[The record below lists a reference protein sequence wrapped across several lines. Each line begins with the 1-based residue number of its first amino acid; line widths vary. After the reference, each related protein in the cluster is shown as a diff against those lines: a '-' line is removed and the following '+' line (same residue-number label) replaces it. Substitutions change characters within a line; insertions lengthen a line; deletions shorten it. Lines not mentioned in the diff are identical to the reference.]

1 MEWFSEL
8 TSRFR
13 EYYSGLHPR
22 QRSMLV
28 VILAL
33 VMTLTVALWGAAVYD
48 PMVVLFEKPLDPKST
63 TEVLTYLETNNTPH
77 RIESGTGRI
86 YVPRS
91 VRERAS
97 VELRGS
103 SALAPANSGM
113 DIINNAP
120 VGSTQFMERRRW
132 TMALQSEIEVQING
146 FDQIVG
152 SKVLLSIPEQAL
164 FTEDQVDPSA
174 SVYVEL
180 KPGTSLSS
188 AEGKR
193 IAALVAGAVPRLDL
207 DAVEILDSSL
217 RVIHASSGG
226 STEYGIS
233 DELADLRRQYDRYF
247 QRKIESMLERI
258 VGPGKVVAQVS
269 VELDHSERN
278 VQQRELDGDKAVI
291 ISSRTREATSEG
303 GSTSGVPGTT
313 ANIPEIA
320 GTAAGGTTKASNEAD
335 EVANVDV
342 PETRTQTN
350 SMPGKVLGVTA
361 SVVVD
366 GSWKK
371 GPVAE
376 GEDAG
381 SGELVYTARTV
392 EELAEFKQIVAAAVG
407 TDAKNVTVV
416 NRPFAELELTPA
428 ASGAA
433 VVPGATAGWVPWA
446 VIGLTILLTFLFV
459 VRPAV
464 LKVTT
469 PLVEERV
476 KPLPSL
482 SEPETPESEQLGGKS
497 SDVRPR
503 EQALSDWLE
512 SLALGDTYVSR
523 EDVARLVQHDMEQS
537 VYTLR
542 SWLQQD

>member
-28 VILAL
+28 VIFAL

-48 PMVVLFEKPLDPKST
+48 PMVVLFNQPLDPKST
-63 TEVLTYLETNNTPH
+63 TEILAYLDTNGTPH

-91 VRERAS
+91 VKERAS

-103 SALAPANSGM
+103 SALAPASSGM

-132 TMALQSEIEVQING
+132 TMALQSEIEIQING
-146 FDQIVG
+146 FEQVVG
-152 SKVLLSIPEQAL
+152 SKVLLSVPEQAL

-180 KPGTSLSS
+180 RSGTTLSN

-193 IAALVAGAVPRLDL
+193 IAALVAGAVPRLDAA
-207 DAVEILDSSL
+207 AVEILDSEL
-217 RVIHASSGG
+217 RVIHASSGSSG
-226 STEYGIS
+226 EYGVS

-247 QRKIESMLERI
+247 QRKIESILERI

-269 VELDHSERN
+269 VELDHSERS
-278 VQQRELDGDKAVI
+278 VQQRELDGDNAVV

-303 GSTSGVPGTT
+303 GSSAGVPGTT
-313 ANIPEIA
+313 ANIPEIQ
-320 GTAAGGTTKASNEAD
+320 TAALTGTSKASNEAD
-335 EVANVDV
+335 EIANIDV
-342 PETRTQTN
+342 PETRTQTS
-350 SMPGKVLGVTA
+350 SMPGKVLKVTA

-366 GSWKK
+366 GTWKK
-371 GPVAE
+371 AAVAE
-376 GEDAG
+376 GEDAA
-381 SGELVYTARTV
+381 SAELVYTARTL
-392 EELAEFKQIVAAAVG
+392 EELTEFKQIVAAAIG
-407 TDAKNVTVV
+407 TDVENVTVV

-428 ASGAA
+428 ATGAA

-464 LKVTT
+464 LKVTS
-469 PLVEERV
+469 PLVEEPL
-476 KPLPSL
+476 KPVAALQ
-482 SEPETPESEQLGGKS
+482 EPDEDALDTSPV
-497 SDVRPR
+497 DTRPR
-503 EQALSDWLE
+503 EQALSEWLE
-512 SLALGDTYVSR
+512 SLAHGDAYVSR
-523 EDVARLVQHDMEQS
+523 GDVARLVKHDMEQS

>member
-1 MEWFSEL
+1 MEWFTEL

-28 VILAL
+28 VISAL

-48 PMVVLFEKPLDPKST
+48 PMVVLFNQPLDPKST
-63 TEVLTYLETNNTPH
+63 TEVLAYLETNNTPH

-91 VRERAS
+91 VKDRAAL
-97 VELRGS
+97 ELKGS
-103 SALAPANSGM
+103 SALAPGNSGM

-132 TMALQSEIEVQING
+132 TMALQSEIEIQING
-146 FDQIVG
+146 FEQVTG

-180 KPGTSLSS
+180 RPGTTLSN

-193 IAALVAGAVPRLDL
+193 IASLVAAAVPRLGV
-207 DAVEILDSSL
+207 DAVEILDSEL
-217 RVIHASSGG
+217 RVIHASNSGG
-226 STEYGIS
+226 SPEYGAS

-247 QRKIESMLERI
+247 QRKIESMLEHI
-258 VGPGKVVAQVS
+258 VGPGKVVARVS
-269 VELDHSERN
+269 VELDHTERS

-291 ISSRTREATSEG
+291 ISSRTREATSDG
-303 GSTSGVPGTT
+303 GTTSGVPGTT
-313 ANIPEIA
+313 ANIPEIQGVA
-320 GTAAGGTTKASNEAD
+320 TGVATKSTNEAD
-335 EVANVDV
+335 EVANIDV

-350 SMPGKVLGVTA
+350 SMPGKVLAVTA

-366 GSWKK
+366 GTWKK
-371 GPVAE
+371 GAVPE
-376 GEDAG
+376 GEENAKA
-381 SGELVYTARTV
+381 ELVYTARTA
-392 EELAEFKQIVAAAVG
+392 EELEEFKAIVASAIGAE
-407 TDAKNVTVV
+407 AKNVTVV
-416 NRPFAELELTPA
+416 NRPFAAQELTPA
-428 ASGAA
+428 ASEAA
-433 VVPGATAGWVPWA
+433 VVPGTTAGWIPWA

-464 LKVTT
+464 LKVTA
-469 PLVEERV
+469 PLAEESV
-476 KPLPSL
+476 KPIAVIE
-482 SEPETPESEQLGGKS
+482 EPEEEVPGTAE
-497 SDVRPR
+497 DRRPR
-503 EQALSDWLE
+503 ERKLAEWLE
-512 SLALGDTYVSR
+512 SLAAGEAHVSR
-523 EDVARLVQHDMEQS
+523 ADVTRLVKHDMEQS

>member
-1 MEWFSEL
+1 MEWFNEL

-28 VILAL
+28 VICAL

-48 PMVVLFEKPLDPKST
+48 PMVVLFNQPLDPKST
-63 TEVLTYLETNNTPH
+63 TEVLTYLETNGTPH

-97 VELRGS
+97 VQLRGS
-103 SALAPANSGM
+103 TALASSTSGM

-132 TMALQSEIEVQING
+132 TMALQSEIEIQING
-146 FDQIVG
+146 FDQVLG

-180 KPGTSLSS
+180 KPGTTLSN

-207 DAVEILDSSL
+207 DAVEILDSAL

-226 STEYGIS
+226 STQYGIS

-269 VELDHSERN
+269 VELDHTERS
-278 VQQRELDGDKAVI
+278 VQQRELDGDKAVV

-303 GSTSGVPGTT
+303 GSSAGVPGTT

-320 GTAAGGTTKASNEAD
+320 GAVTAGTSKASNEAD
-335 EVANVDV
+335 EVANIDV

-350 SMPGKVLGVTA
+350 SLPGKILGVTA

-366 GSWKK
+366 GTWKK
-371 GPVAE
+371 VPAAD
-376 GEDAG
+376 GEEAA
-381 SGELVYTARTV
+381 SAELVYTARTV
-392 EELAEFKQIVAAAVG
+392 EELGEFKQIVAAAIG
-407 TDAKNVTVV
+407 TDPKNVTIV
-416 NRPFAELELTPA
+416 NRPFAEIELTPA

-433 VVPGATAGWVPWA
+433 VVPSAAAGWIPWA

-469 PLVEERV
+469 PLVEESV
-476 KPLPSL
+476 KPLAAIAG
-482 SEPETPESEQLGGKS
+482 PEKGDADGTGGGLV
-497 SDVRPR
+497 DQRPR
-503 EQALSDWLE
+503 ERALSEWLE
-512 SLALGDTYVSR
+512 SLALGDAYVSR
-523 EDVARLVQHDMEQS
+523 VDVARLVQHDMEQS

>member
-1 MEWFSEL
+1 MEWFNEL

-28 VILAL
+28 VIFAL

-48 PMVVLFEKPLDPKST
+48 PMVVLFNQPLDPKST
-63 TEVLTYLETNNTPH
+63 TEILAYLETNGTPH

-103 SALAPANSGM
+103 SALGSSHSGM

-132 TMALQSEIEVQING
+132 TMALQSEIETQING
-146 FDQIVG
+146 FDQVLG

-180 KPGTSLSS
+180 KPGTTLSNS
-188 AEGKR
+188 EGRR

-207 DAVEILDSSL
+207 SAVEILDSAL

-226 STEYGIS
+226 SSEYGIS

-269 VELDHSERN
+269 VELDHSERSM
-278 VQQRELDGDKAVI
+278 QQRELDGDRAVV
-291 ISSRTREATSEG
+291 ISSRTREATTEG
-303 GSTSGVPGTT
+303 GSSAGVPGTT

-320 GTAAGGTTKASNEAD
+320 GVVTGGTTKASNEAD
-335 EVANVDV
+335 EVANIDV

-350 SMPGKVLGVTA
+350 SMPGKLLRITA

-366 GSWKK
+366 GTWKK
-371 GPVAE
+371 APVAE
-376 GEDAG
+376 GEEAA
-381 SGELVYTARTV
+381 SAELVYTARTV
-392 EELAEFKQIVAAAVG
+392 EELAEFKQIVAAAIG
-407 TDAKNVTVV
+407 TDPKNVTIV
-416 NRPFAELELTPA
+416 NRPFAALELTPA

-433 VVPGATAGWVPWA
+433 VVPGVAAGWIPWA

-464 LKVTT
+464 LKVTN
-469 PLVEERV
+469 PLVEESV
-476 KPLPSL
+476 KPLAVIAG
-482 SEPETPESEQLGGKS
+482 PETGDTEGTGGGLV
-497 SDVRPR
+497 DQRPR
-503 EQALSDWLE
+503 ERALSEWLE
-512 SLALGDTYVSR
+512 SLALGDAHVSR
-523 EDVARLVQHDMEQS
+523 ADVARLVQHDMEQS

>member
-28 VILAL
+28 VIFAL
-33 VMTLTVALWGAAVYD
+33 VLTLTAALWGAAVYD
-48 PMVVLFEKPLDPKST
+48 PMVVLFNQPLDAKGST
-63 TEVLTYLETNNTPH
+63 AVISYLETNKTPH

-91 VRERAS
+91 VKDRAAL
-97 VELRGS
+97 ELRSS
-103 SALAPANSGM
+103 SALGPANSGM

-132 TMALQSEIEVQING
+132 TMALQSEIEIQING
-146 FDQIVG
+146 FEQVTG

-180 KPGTSLSS
+180 RPGTTLSN

-193 IAALVAGAVPRLDL
+193 IAALVAGAVPRLGV
-207 DAVEILDSSL
+207 DAVEILDSEL
-217 RVIHASSGG
+217 RVIHASSGSG
-226 STEYGIS
+226 SDEYGAS

-269 VELDHSERN
+269 VELDHSERS

-291 ISSRTREATSEG
+291 ISSRTREANSDG
-303 GSTSGVPGTT
+303 GTTGGVPGTT
-313 ANIPEIA
+313 ANIPEIKGVA
-320 GTAAGGTTKASNEAD
+320 TAGTTKSSNEAD
-335 EVANVDV
+335 EIANVDV

-366 GSWKK
+366 GSWED
-371 GPVAE
+371 GVVAE
-376 GEDAG
+376 GEDAATAKP
-381 SGELVYTARTV
+381 VYKARSA
-392 EELAEFKQIVAAAVG
+392 EELEQFKAIVAAAIG

-416 NRPFAELELTPA
+416 NRPFKALELTPA
-428 ASGAA
+428 ATNAA
-433 VVPGATAGWVPWA
+433 VLPGATAGWVPWA

-464 LKVTT
+464 LKVTA
-469 PLVEERV
+469 PLADDAVRPVAAIEEPAEEEVEEV
-476 KPLPSL
+476 D
-482 SEPETPESEQLGGKS
+482 EPKRPGEQRLA
-497 SDVRPR
+497 
-503 EQALSDWLE
+503 EWLQ
-512 SLALGDTYVSR
+512 SLATGEAHVSR
-523 EDVARLVQHDMEQS
+523 ADVTRLVKHDMEQS

>member
-33 VMTLTVALWGAAVYD
+33 VMTLTVALWGAVVYD
-48 PMVVLFEKPLDPKST
+48 PMVVLFQQPLDPKST
-63 TEVLTYLETNNTPH
+63 TEVLAYLETNSTPH

-91 VRERAS
+91 VRERTS

-103 SALAPANSGM
+103 SALGPTSSGM

-180 KPGTSLSS
+180 KAGTSLSNS
-188 AEGKR
+188 EGKR

-207 DAVEILDSSL
+207 TAVEILDSSL

-226 STEYGIS
+226 SAEYGIS

-247 QRKIESMLERI
+247 QRKIESILERI

-278 VQQRELDGDKAVI
+278 VQQRELDGDRAVI
-291 ISSRTREATSEG
+291 ISSRTREATSEN
-303 GSTSGVPGTT
+303 GSTAGVPGTT

-320 GTAAGGTTKASNEAD
+320 GTAATGSSKASNEAD
-335 EVANVDV
+335 EVANIDV

-376 GEDAG
+376 GEDAA
-381 SGELVYTARTV
+381 SGELIYTARTV
-392 EELAEFKQIVAAAVG
+392 EELAEFKAIVAAAVG
-407 TDAKNVTVV
+407 TDPKNVTVV
-416 NRPFAELELTPA
+416 NRPFAALELTPA
-428 ASGAA
+428 TSSAA
-433 VVPGATAGWVPWA
+433 VVPGVTAGWVPWA

-469 PLVEERV
+469 PLVEESV
-476 KPLPSL
+476 KPLASL
-482 SEPETPESEQLGGKS
+482 SEQESSESEERERKLS
-497 SDVRPR
+497 LNRPR

-512 SLALGDTYVSR
+512 TLAVGDAFVSR

>member
-1 MEWFSEL
+1 
-8 TSRFR
+8 
-13 EYYSGLHPR
+13 
-22 QRSMLV
+22 MLV
-28 VILAL
+28 VICAL

-48 PMVVLFEKPLDPKST
+48 PMVVLFNQPLDPKST
-63 TEVLTYLETNNTPH
+63 TEVLTYLETNGTPH

-103 SALAPANSGM
+103 TALASSTSGM

-132 TMALQSEIEVQING
+132 TMALQSEIEIQING
-146 FDQIVG
+146 FDQVLG
-152 SKVLLSIPEQAL
+152 SKVLLSVPEQAL

-180 KPGTSLSS
+180 KPGTTLSTS
-188 AEGKR
+188 EGKR

-207 DAVEILDSSL
+207 NAVEILDSAL

-226 STEYGIS
+226 SSEYGIS

-278 VQQRELDGDKAVI
+278 VQQRELDGDKAVV

-303 GSTSGVPGTT
+303 GSSAGVPGTT

-320 GTAAGGTTKASNEAD
+320 GAVANGTSKASNEAD
-335 EVANVDV
+335 EVANIDV

-350 SMPGKVLGVTA
+350 SMPGKLMSVTA

-366 GSWKK
+366 GTWKR

-376 GEDAG
+376 GEEAA
-381 SGELVYTARTV
+381 SAELVYTARSV
-392 EELAEFKQIVAAAVG
+392 EELAEFKQIVAAAIG
-407 TDAKNVTVV
+407 TDPKNVSIV
-416 NRPFAELELTPA
+416 NRPFTELELTPA
-428 ASGAA
+428 SSGAA
-433 VVPGATAGWVPWA
+433 VVPSAAAGWIPWA

-469 PLVEERV
+469 PLVEELV
-476 KPLPSL
+476 KPLAAIPG
-482 SEPETPESEQLGGKS
+482 PETGDAEGMGGALI
-497 SDVRPR
+497 DQRPR
-503 EQALSDWLE
+503 ERALSEWLE
-512 SLALGDTYVSR
+512 TLALGDAHVSR
-523 EDVARLVQHDMEQS
+523 ADVARLVQHDMEQS

>member
-1 MEWFSEL
+1 MEWFNEL

-28 VILAL
+28 VIFAL
-33 VMTLTVALWGAAVYD
+33 VLTLTAALWGAAVYD
-48 PMVVLFEKPLDPKST
+48 PMVVLFNQPLDAKGST
-63 TEVLTYLETNNTPH
+63 AVLSYLETNKTPH

-91 VRERAS
+91 VKDRAAL
-97 VELRGS
+97 ELRSS
-103 SALAPANSGM
+103 SALGPANTGM

-132 TMALQSEIEVQING
+132 TMALQSEIEIQING
-146 FDQIVG
+146 FEQVTG

-180 KPGTSLSS
+180 RPGTTLSNS
-188 AEGKR
+188 EGKR
-193 IAALVAGAVPRLDL
+193 IAALVAGAVPRLGV
-207 DAVEILDSSL
+207 DAVEILDSEL
-217 RVIHASSGG
+217 RVIHASSGSG
-226 STEYGIS
+226 SNEYGAS

-269 VELDHSERN
+269 VELDHSERS

-291 ISSRTREATSEG
+291 ISSRTREANSDG
-303 GSTSGVPGTT
+303 GTTSGVPGTT
-313 ANIPEIA
+313 ANIPEIKGVA
-320 GTAAGGTTKASNEAD
+320 TEGTTKTSNEAD
-335 EVANVDV
+335 EIANVDV

-366 GSWKK
+366 GSWED
-371 GPVAE
+371 GVVAA
-376 GEDAG
+376 GEDATTAKP
-381 SGELVYTARTV
+381 VYKARSV
-392 EELAEFKQIVAAAVG
+392 EELEQFKAIVAAAIG
-407 TDAKNVTVV
+407 TDPKNVTVV
-416 NRPFAELELTPA
+416 NRPFKALELTPA
-428 ASGAA
+428 ASTAA
-433 VVPGATAGWVPWA
+433 VLPGATAGWVPWA

-464 LKVTT
+464 LKVTA
-469 PLVEERV
+469 PLADEA
-476 KPLPSL
+476 
-482 SEPETPESEQLGGKS
+482 
-497 SDVRPR
+497 VRPLAAIAKPAEEDEEEFAEPKR
-503 EQALSDWLE
+503 PGEQRLAEWLQ
-512 SLALGDTYVSR
+512 SLATGEAHVSR
-523 EDVARLVQHDMEQS
+523 ADVTRLVQHDMEQS